1 MGKQIIKQSDGKYC
15 IWSTIVD
22 DILFYDMTKKEVY
35 DHFKQCAIKDA
46 IAMIDKSFD
55 NLERGSIDLNPYKIS
70 LERAHQRIQFYE
82 NKRRHET

>member
-35 DHFKQCAIKDA
+35 DHFKQCSIKDA
-46 IAMIDKSFD
+46 IAMIDRSFD
-55 NLERGSIDLNPYKIS
+55 NLENGVSDRNPFRVSQEKV
-70 LERAHQRIQFYE
+70 QRRIKYYE
-82 NKRRHET
+82 NKRRH